1 MKINKII
8 NNNVISVTQNNQER
22 VVMGK
27 GIGFQKQEGDIVE
40 ESKVEK
46 IFDLSNQEISERFK
60 TLLIE
65 VRIEIVQAVEKDNR
79 SF

>member
-1 MKINKII
+1 MKIDKII
-8 NNNVISVTQNNQER
+8 NNNVISVTQNNQEH

-40 ESKVEK
+40 ESKIDK
-46 IFDLSNQEISERFK
+46 IFDLSSQEISDRFK

-65 VRIEIVQAVEKDNR
+65 VPIEVVKLLR
-79 SF
+79 R

>member
-27 GIGFQKQEGDIVE
+27 GIGFQKHEGDI
-40 ESKVEK
+40 
-46 IFDLSNQEISERFK
+46 
-60 TLLIE
+60 
-65 VRIEIVQAVEKDNR
+65 
-79 SF
+79 

>member
-1 MKINKII
+1 MKINRVI
-8 NNNVISVTQNNQER
+8 NHNVISVTHNNQER

-40 ESKVEK
+40 ESKIEK
-46 IFDLSNQEISERFK
+46 IFDLSSQEISDRFK

-65 VRIEIVQAVEKDNR
+65 VPIEVVQAVEKIIEV
-79 SF
+79 